1 MAGHS
6 KWHNI
11 RAKKSKMD
19 ARKGKLFTKLM
30 REIMVAVREGGP
42 NPETN
47 VRLRLAIERALDANM
62 PKENIER
69 AIKKGTGE
77 LGAEEIHEVM
87 YEGYAPGGVAVLVQ
101 AMTDNKNRTASEIRH
116 LFTKLGGN
124 LAEPGAVAWIFERKG
139 VIDVETASVGD
150 VEEFILE
157 VIDLGA
163 EDVKEEDDLLEI
175 ITDPADYHSVLEGVK
190 AKGVKISR
198 STITFL
204 PKTYVSV
211 SGETAAKVLKL
222 LEALEDH
229 DDVQEVYANFD
240 IDSAELE
247 KIMS

>member
-1 MAGHS
+1 LAGHS

-11 RAKKSKMD
+11 RAKKSRMD

-77 LGAEEIHEVM
+77 LGAEEIHEVI

-101 AMTDNKNRTASEIRH
+101 ALTDNKNRTASEIRH
-116 LFTKLGGN
+116 LFSKLGGN
-124 LAEPGAVAWIFERKG
+124 LAEPGAVAWLFERKG
-139 VIDVETASVGD
+139 VIDVESASVED
-150 VEEFILE
+150 AEEFILE

-163 EDVKEEDDLLEI
+163 EDVKEEDELLEI
-175 ITDPADYHSVLEGVK
+175 ITDPADYHAVLEGVK
-190 AKGVKISR
+190 AKGVKIVR
-198 STITFL
+198 STVTFL

-240 IDSAELE
+240 IDSSELE
-247 KIMS
+247 KMMS